1 VELSKMK
8 IEVFKTCTRKL
19 TETFNQENRRIEIM
33 NGNST
38 QMLMFSDMVKREL
51 RMVLPWPFMLND
63 MKINSQKPQLLKR
76 LLKTIELLLKIFLVY
91 QRI

>member
-1 VELSKMK
+1 MK
-8 IEVFKTCTRKL
+8 IEVFKICIRRL
-19 TETFNQENRRIEIM
+19 MVTFNQENRKIEIM

-51 RMVLPWPFMLND
+51 KMEQQWHFMLND
-63 MKINSQKPQLLKR
+63 MKINSQKQLSLKR
-76 LLKTIELLLKIFLVY
+76 LLKTIELLPKISSVY